1 MTATAHFAPPDSR
14 LIEDAANVVARELV
28 ANGQTPDAVRRLA
41 AQVTRS
47 GISVER
53 ADLAERLR
61 RAIERTL
68 AACEQ
73 ERWTPAEPLRTVTET
88 GDAVP
93 TTTGEFRATG
103 EFQSTGEFRVPG
115 VLRTTGEHQ
124 QAADAERV
132 AP

>member
-1 MTATAHFAPPDSR
+1 
-14 LIEDAANVVARELV
+14 
-28 ANGQTPDAVRRLA
+28 VRQLA
-41 AQVTRS
+41 AQVTCS
-47 GISVER
+47 GIAVER

-61 RAIERTL
+61 RTIERTL

-73 ERWTPAEPLRTVTET
+73 ERWTPVEPLRAVSEH

-93 TTTGEFRATG
+93 STTGEFRI
-103 EFQSTGEFRVPG
+103 TGEFRRRG

-124 QAADAERV
+124 GTDAERV

>member
-73 ERWTPAEPLRTVTET
+73 ERWTPAEPLR
-88 GDAVP
+88 AVP
-93 TTTGEFRATG
+93 EHGDGVPSATGEFSTTGEFRTTG
-103 EFQSTGEFRVPG
+103 VF
-115 VLRTTGEHQ
+115 RTTGEHQ
-124 QAADAERV
+124 APDAERV